1 MNLLLTHYIDI
12 DMTTVAG
19 QLEHAIGLGLDAAA
33 ERIAAPRE
41 DTVTTVVDRGMRVDR
56 GVDALNGSELR
67 LSGNG
72 QLTELTVAVPWHS
85 SDSGTSKLWA
95 ANRFAGAVV
104 GSLRPVA

>member
-1 MNLLLTHYIDI
+1 MNLVLTHYIDI

-33 ERIAAPRE
+33 ERIAALRE
-41 DTVTTVVDRGMRVDR
+41 DTVTTVVDRGVRVDR

-67 LSGNG
+67 LSGDG

-85 SDSGTSKLWA
+85 TDSGTTKLWA
-95 ANRFAGAVV
+95 ANRFAGTVA